1 MSKRSYNQYCAIA
14 HALDIVGERWT
25 LLVVRELLIGPK
37 RFTDFISNLP
47 GIGTNLL
54 ASRLKELEGAEVIER
69 KALPPPAASTVYELT
84 ELGQGL
90 EPVITALHQ
99 WGSKTQEAPRD
110 GDHFRPGWSVIAMK
124 YAFRPEAARGLKE
137 TYEYRIGNEVF
148 NARID
153 DGTIQT
159 RQGYSENPDLI
170 ITTDAET
177 YSAIAMQR
185 LTLMDAVESGAV
197 QVEGDADALRRS
209 AEIFGLPAP

>member
-1 MSKRSYNQYCAIA
+1 MSKRIYNQYCAIA

-37 RFTDFISNLP
+37 RFTDLLNDLP

-54 ASRLKELEGAEVIER
+54 ASRLKELEEAEVIGR
-69 KALPPPAASTVYELT
+69 KVLPPPAASTVYELT

-124 YAFRPEAARGLKE
+124 YAFRPEAAKGLKE
-137 TYEYRIGNEVF
+137 TYEYRVSKEVF
-148 NARID
+148 NVRID
-153 DGTIQT
+153 DGAIQT

-170 ITTDAET
+170 ITTYAEI

-197 QVEGDADALRRS
+197 QIEGDVDVLRHS
-209 AEIFGLPAP
+209 AEIFGLPAT